1 MATPHPMIH
10 LAHTHMLKPIP
21 ADEREERGGK
31 NEKLEVM
38 IMMPDKARF
47 CLLEIDP
54 CLCSLEKLQRSS
66 LNPIS

>member
-1 MATPHPMIH
+1 M
-10 LAHTHMLKPIP
+10 
-21 ADEREERGGK
+21 REKRGGK

-54 CLCSLEKLQRSS
+54 CLCSLETLQKSS

>member
-10 LAHTHMLKPIP
+10 LANTHMLKPIP
-21 ADEREERGGK
+21 ADEREEGGK
-31 NEKLEVM
+31 KG
-38 IMMPDKARF
+38 KTRGARF

>member
-1 MATPHPMIH
+1 
-10 LAHTHMLKPIP
+10 MLKPIP
-21 ADEREERGGK
+21 ADEREERGRK

-47 CLLEIDP
+47 SLLEIDP
-54 CLCSLEKLQRSS
+54 CLCSLEKLQRPS